1 MKQISIEIFVMI
13 KKQIFKNDASASF
26 VARLGPVSLPQRA
39 HFQLI
44 GLENFIERVI
54 FSSLIEETVENRS

>member
-1 MKQISIEIFVMI
+1 MKQISIEIFVMKKKI
-13 KKQIFKNDASASF
+13 KNGASASF
-26 VARLGPVSLPQRA
+26 VAKLGPVSLPQRA

>member
-1 MKQISIEIFVMI
+1 MI